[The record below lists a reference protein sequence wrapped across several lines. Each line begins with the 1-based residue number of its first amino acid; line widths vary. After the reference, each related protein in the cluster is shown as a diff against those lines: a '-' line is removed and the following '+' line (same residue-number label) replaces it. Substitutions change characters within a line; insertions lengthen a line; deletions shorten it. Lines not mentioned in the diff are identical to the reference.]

1 VAVLLLPSA
10 ARAQQAQQSFTPSA
24 RVQNDLRLTQSF
36 DVGPSP
42 TDMAWIGVGMDV
54 LFNLGSYAAA
64 VAITGGV
71 ATLRVSSL
79 DGAATAL
86 AFLDVG
92 MIALQPLAQ
101 ALLVYEIG
109 RMNPRYQPQLGWT
122 ILGAYAGTAVA
133 AGIFGLIYLAVPGGT
148 ALAVLGGVVFS
159 VVPAVTTVLV
169 QTATTE
175 ERPMGYVRQPMATA
189 VRF

>member
-1 VAVLLLPSA
+1 VTVLSLPSA
-10 ARAQQAQQSFTPSA
+10 ARAQQVQQSFTPSA
-24 RVQNDLRLTQSF
+24 RVQNDLRLTEPL
-36 DVGPSP
+36 DTAPSP
-42 TDMAWIGVGMDV
+42 TDMAWLGVGMDM
-54 LFNLGSYAAA
+54 LFNLGSYSAA
-64 VAITGGV
+64 VAIAGGV

-86 AFLDVG
+86 AFLEVG
-92 MIALQPLAQ
+92 MIALQPMAQ

-109 RMNPRYQPQLGWT
+109 RMNPRYQPELGWT
-122 ILGAYAGTAVA
+122 IFGAYAGTAAA
-133 AGIFGLIYLAVPGGT
+133 AGIFGLIYLAIPGGT
-148 ALAVLGGVVFS
+148 ALAVLGGVVFT

-175 ERPMGYVRQPMATA
+175 ERPMGYVRQPMTTA